1 MTFFTLKGERRLFP
15 LGSWPYSW
23 AQSKEPT
30 YVHLGRIRASF
41 GSLGPE
47 VDSFQG
53 RPVTLQEPWAS
64 VWTWRASASSAATS
78 NALRGSFADTHG
90 LGPFCRTWG
99 ASQVAEVEPSLC
111 TGLAY
116 VPQCLQAPA
125 WVRGHQRGPTYMFD
139 FLLDIFTWSSN
150 KHINFSIS
158 KIKLYHCFPHHPHS
172 HMLFSQIS
180 AF

>member
-1 MTFFTLKGERRLFP
+1 MTLQ
-15 LGSWPYSW
+15 LGHSPKNPHMSTW
-23 AQSKEPT
+23 
-30 YVHLGRIRASF
+30 VRIRASF

-99 ASQVAEVEPSLC
+99 ASQVAEVEPSPC

-116 VPQCLQAPA
+116 VLQRLQAPA
-125 WVRGHQRGPTYMFD
+125 WVRGHQRGPMGEQPVVTAEFTRHV
-139 FLLDIFTWSSN
+139 LLVFSSDTGPSTPAR
-150 KHINFSIS
+150 KRCWRKCRSWRRS
-158 KIKLYHCFPHHPHS
+158 PE
-172 HMLFSQIS
+172 
-180 AF
+180 